1 MALTDDQIAEKLEE
15 VKKIQIFLDPDPT
28 VKGLVSLNYKIAEIQ
43 ISKDRISSLILEAMR
58 NVAEHDIIKETV
70 QHEHDRQ
77 LEMLLATD
85 ATVSAQ
91 KSAEMRNTHA
101 RLKMPEL
108 VLKLHHA
115 DIAQIKASWY
125 LKILQSVHSNLES
138 TNSNLSRQITV
149 IQMDQNLQGGGGSGN
164 RGSLKNINL

>member
-1 MALTDDQIAEKLEE
+1 MALTEEQISAHLEE
-15 VKKIQIFLDPDPT
+15 VKKIQFFLDSDPLS
-28 VKGLVSLNYKIAEIQ
+28 KGLNSLNGKIAEVQ
-43 ISKDRISSLILEAMR
+43 ANKDRISSLIIEAMR
-58 NVAEHDIIKETV
+58 NVAEHDIVKETV
-70 QHEHDRQ
+70 QHDHDRQ
-77 LEMLLATD
+77 IELLLATD
-85 ATVSAQ
+85 ASVSAQ

-138 TNSNLSRQITV
+138 ANSNLSRQITV
-149 IQMDQNLQGGGGSGN
+149 LQMDQNLSGGNMN
-164 RGSLKNINL
+164 RGTVKTINI